1 MYKCGIRIIGKR
13 YYQLMTY
20 LTISRHNTV
29 IDNDFLYLQ
38 TTYEQARETLVLIV
52 YASSSGPNRQ
62 CSRIFDNEFWLQGN
76 TDDLKHLSQCNLHII
91 TVIICARI
99 LTSCEFRVPTEI

>member
-1 MYKCGIRIIGKR
+1 MYLLYMMMFMYKCCIRIIGKR

-29 IDNDFLYLQ
+29 INNDFLYLQ

-52 YASSSGPNRQ
+52 YASSSGPAEPAQ
-62 CSRIFDNEFWLQGN
+62 TDSVHVCLTMSFDS
-76 TDDLKHLSQCNLHII
+76 K
-91 TVIICARI
+91 VIPMI
-99 LTSCEFRVPTEI
+99 

>member
-1 MYKCGIRIIGKR
+1 MILLQAVWLIETVAMYLLYMLRFMYKCGIRIIGKR

-62 CSRIFDNEFWLQGN
+62 CSRIFDNEF
-76 TDDLKHLSQCNLHII
+76 
-91 TVIICARI
+91 
-99 LTSCEFRVPTEI
+99 